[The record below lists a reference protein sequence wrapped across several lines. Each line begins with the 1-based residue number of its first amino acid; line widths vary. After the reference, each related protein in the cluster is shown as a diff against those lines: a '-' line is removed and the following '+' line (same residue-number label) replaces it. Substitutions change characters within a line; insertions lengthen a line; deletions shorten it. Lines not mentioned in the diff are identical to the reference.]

1 MWSVYFSVSRWNW
14 TFVNRKSHQ
23 LLPSQKPRD
32 VKESMFTMF
41 TMFRSRDREDR
52 TTLDELFIGYRLKSL
67 PSGRPRRPKLV
78 ELCICL
84 FQLLR
89 EAIKLPHKPAFLA

>member
-1 MWSVYFSVSRWNW
+1 MLRHCLMGRSRR
-14 TFVNRKSHQ
+14 TFCI
-23 LLPSQKPRD
+23 P
-32 VKESMFTMF
+32 MFTTF
-41 TMFRSRDREDR
+41 TMFRCRHREGR

-67 PSGRPRRPKLV
+67 LSGRPRATKFV

-89 EAIKLPHKPAFLA
+89 EAIKLPHKTVFLA

>member
-1 MWSVYFSVSRWNW
+1 MELDIRQPQVASA
-14 TFVNRKSHQ
+14 
-23 LLPSQKPRD
+23 LPLQKPRD
-32 VKESMFTMF
+32 VKESMFTTF
-41 TMFRSRDREDR
+41 TMFRSRAREDR

-67 PSGRPRRPKLV
+67 LSGRPKATKLV

-89 EAIKLPHKPAFLA
+89 EAIKLPHKTVFLA